1 MYFMLVKS
9 RIKNYIISLI
19 STLVLLRIFLFLS
32 PSTNLNIGKY
42 NIHHLFVGAFL
53 SIIILILLILSIVNN
68 FIVVLAGIS
77 SALVLDEIIYLI
89 ATDGSD
95 TSYLTAASL
104 WGAIILTII
113 IVLLTFILYNTNKQK
128 VRE

>member
-1 MYFMLVKS
+1 MLVKS

-19 STLVLLRIFLFLS
+19 STLVLLRIFLFLY
-32 PSTNLNIGKY
+32 PTTNLNLGKY

-53 SIIILILLILSIVNN
+53 SIIILILLILNIVNN
-68 FIVVLAGIS
+68 FIVVLAGTS
-77 SALVLDEIIYLI
+77 SALVLDEIAYLI

-95 TSYLTAASL
+95 TSYLTAVSL
-104 WGAIILTII
+104 WGAILLTII

>member
-1 MYFMLVKS
+1 MLVKS

-19 STLVLLRIFLFLS
+19 STLVLLRIFLFLY
-32 PSTNLNIGKY
+32 PTTNLNLGKY

-53 SIIILILLILSIVNN
+53 SIIILILLILNIVNN
-68 FIVVLAGIS
+68 FIVVLAGTS
-77 SALVLDEIIYLI
+77 SALVLDEIAYLI
-89 ATDGSD
+89 VTDGSD
-95 TSYLTAASL
+95 TSYLTAVSL
-104 WGAIILTII
+104 WGAILLTII